1 MLFSL
6 HQIIWKKMFFWTI
19 KLIFVRILQ
28 ASIFGGYFDSFG
40 KERWRKTMI
49 ENKNAQPAIQTLNLL
64 FISTCDNKP
73 PARTFS
79 HNYVPQKVNLAHSYW
94 VFFAFC
100 WLNVTRCDII
110 HSVTSRYCR
119 CMILTSTIA
128 MYSAKHRKKKPR
140 KKTLLPK
147 RTADIIVII
156 DTNANFHSV
165 SQSLSLNSYS

>member
-1 MLFSL
+1 MKKEWLKIEIPNLQFKPWIDSL
-6 HQIIWKKMFFWTI
+6 
-19 KLIFVRILQ
+19 L
-28 ASIFGGYFDSFG
+28 
-40 KERWRKTMI
+40 
-49 ENKNAQPAIQTLNLL
+49 
-64 FISTCDNKP
+64 STCDNKP

-79 HNYVPQKVNLAHSYW
+79 HNYVVCTTESKSGPQLLSF
-94 VFFAFC
+94 FFAFC

-128 MYSAKHRKKKPR
+128 MYSAKHRKKSR